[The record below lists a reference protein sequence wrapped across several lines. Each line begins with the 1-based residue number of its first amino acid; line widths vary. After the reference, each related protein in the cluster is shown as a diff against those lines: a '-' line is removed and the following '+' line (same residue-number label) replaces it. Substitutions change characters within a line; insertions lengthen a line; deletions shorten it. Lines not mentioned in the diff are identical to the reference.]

1 MEVLLNSG
9 LRALTTPSR
18 FSNSIPVSFDVVE
31 SPALNASPALAKPA
45 KPPAFPDVAA
55 AVTVFRLL
63 IFVSLAR
70 PLIHSQIKPP
80 L

>member
-18 FSNSIPVSFDVVE
+18 FSNSIPVSFEVVE
-31 SPALNASPALAKPA
+31 SPALNASPAWAKPA
-45 KPPAFPDVAA
+45 NPPAFPDVAD

-70 PLIHSQIKPP
+70 PLMHSPIKPP